1 MWVTGALLSS
11 FLLGIYYIFQKT
23 ALKGNAVLS
32 VLFISTAISS
42 LLFLP
47 LILLSKT
54 GVLGI
59 ENFFYVPSGNLQE
72 HLAVMLKS
80 CIVFSSWFCGY
91 YAIKHLSITLVGPVK
106 ASQPVLTLLGATLI
120 LGEHL
125 NGYQWIGVLLGI
137 ASLYFMSRTSKSEGI
152 DFKSNKLVWLLF
164 LSVIFGAISGLY
176 DKYLM
181 LRYDRMF
188 VQSWYLLYQTFLTGL
203 LFLILQKNRILG
215 NAKFQWRNSIPFIAI
230 FLSMADLV
238 YFWALSQEG
247 AMISIISMIR
257 RSSVLVSF
265 LGGVFIFK
273 ESNIKAKAFDL
284 ILILIGLIFLYIG
297 SK

>member
-125 NGYQWIGVLLGI
+125 NGYQWIGVLFGI

-176 DKYLM
+176 DKHLM

-203 LFLILQKNRILG
+203 LFLLLQKNRILG

>member
-176 DKYLM
+176 DKHLM

-203 LFLILQKNRILG
+203 LFLLLQKNRILG

>member
-152 DFKSNKLVWLLF
+152 DFKSNKFVWLLF

-176 DKYLM
+176 DKHLM

-203 LFLILQKNRILG
+203 LFLLLQKNRILG

>member
-106 ASQPVLTLLGATLI
+106 ASQPVLTLLCATLI

-176 DKYLM
+176 DKHLM

-203 LFLILQKNRILG
+203 LFLLLQKNRILG

>member
-59 ENFFYVPSGNLQE
+59 ENFFYVPSGNLRE

-203 LFLILQKNRILG
+203 LFLLLQKNRILG

>member
-1 MWVTGALLSS
+1 
-11 FLLGIYYIFQKT
+11 
-23 ALKGNAVLS
+23 
-32 VLFISTAISS
+32 
-42 LLFLP
+42 
-47 LILLSKT
+47 
-54 GVLGI
+54 
-59 ENFFYVPSGNLQE
+59 
-72 HLAVMLKS
+72 
-80 CIVFSSWFCGY
+80 
-91 YAIKHLSITLVGPVK
+91 
-106 ASQPVLTLLGATLI
+106 
-120 LGEHL
+120 
-125 NGYQWIGVLLGI
+125 
-137 ASLYFMSRTSKSEGI
+137 MSRTSKSEGI

-176 DKYLM
+176 DKHLM

-203 LFLILQKNRILG
+203 LFLLLQKNRILG

>member
-176 DKYLM
+176 DKHLM

-203 LFLILQKNRILG
+203 LFLLLQKNRILG
-215 NAKFQWRNSIPFIAI
+215 NSKFQWRNSIPFIAI

>member
-125 NGYQWIGVLLGI
+125 NGYQWIGVMLGI

-176 DKYLM
+176 DKHLM

-203 LFLILQKNRILG
+203 LFLLLQKNRILG

>member
-1 MWVTGALLSS
+1 MWVSGALLSS
-11 FLLGIYYIFQKT
+11 FLLGIYYIFQKS
-23 ALKGNAVLS
+23 ALRGNAVLS
-32 VLFISTAISS
+32 VLFVSTGISS
-42 LLFLP
+42 MLFLP
-47 LILLSKT
+47 LILLSSAGIIET
-54 GVLGI
+54 G
-59 ENFFYVPSGNLQE
+59 NFFFVPSGTMKE

-120 LGEHL
+120 LGEQL
-125 NGYQWIGVLLGI
+125 NGYQWIGVTLGVV
-137 ASLYFMSRTSKSEGI
+137 SLFFMSRTSKSEGI

-164 LSVIFGAISGLY
+164 LSVTFGAISGLY

-181 LRYDRMF
+181 QRYDRMF
-188 VQSWYLLYQTFLTGL
+188 VQSWYLLYQTFLTGIF
-203 LFLILQKNRILG
+203 FLMLQKNRIFG
-215 NAKFQWRNSIPFIAI
+215 NAKFQWRNSILFFAV

-238 YFWALSQEG
+238 YFRALSQEG
-247 AMISIISMIR
+247 AMISIVSMIR

-273 ESNIKAKAFDL
+273 ESNIKSKAFDL
-284 ILILIGLIFLYIG
+284 LLILIGLVFLYFG

>member
-11 FLLGIYYIFQKT
+11 FLLGIYYIFQKS

-176 DKYLM
+176 DKHLM

-203 LFLILQKNRILG
+203 FFLLLQKNRIFG

>member
-203 LFLILQKNRILG
+203 LFLLLQKNRILG

>member
-1 MWVTGALLSS
+1 M
-11 FLLGIYYIFQKT
+11 
-23 ALKGNAVLS
+23 
-32 VLFISTAISS
+32 
-42 LLFLP
+42 
-47 LILLSKT
+47 
-54 GVLGI
+54 
-59 ENFFYVPSGNLQE
+59 

-120 LGEHL
+120 LGEQL
-125 NGYQWIGVLLGI
+125 NGYQWIGVTLGI

-164 LSVIFGAISGLY
+164 LSVIFGAVSGLY

-181 LRYDRMF
+181 TRYDRMF
-188 VQSWYLLYQTFLTGL
+188 VQSWYLLYQTFLTGIF
-203 LFLILQKNRILG
+203 FLALRKNHIFG
-215 NAKFQWRNSIPFIAI
+215 NAEFKWRYAIIFISI
-230 FLSMADLV
+230 FLSAADMV

-265 LGGVFIFK
+265 LGGVFIFR

-284 ILILIGLIFLYIG
+284 VLILIGLVFLYIG

>member
-203 LFLILQKNRILG
+203 LFLLLQKNRILG

-284 ILILIGLIFLYIG
+284 ILILIGLVFLYIG

>member
-59 ENFFYVPSGNLQE
+59 ENFFYVPSGNMQE

-203 LFLILQKNRILG
+203 LFLLLQKNRILG

>member
-125 NGYQWIGVLLGI
+125 NGYQWIGVMLGI

-176 DKYLM
+176 DKHLM

-203 LFLILQKNRILG
+203 LFLLLQKNRILG

-284 ILILIGLIFLYIG
+284 ILILIGLIFLFIG

>member
-176 DKYLM
+176 DKHLM

-203 LFLILQKNRILG
+203 LFLLLQKNRILG

-247 AMISIISMIR
+247 AMISIISMIS